1 MESKSKK
8 NAEGRLTR
16 DDLAALGFRDAGGG
30 RFAKGAL
37 RLDAELAP
45 GGEVLSVAVPG
56 VMPRTP
62 VGEWDGRTWL
72 RERVAE
78 AIEERRVDEM
88 LDSLEKRR
96 EAEAAYRATA
106 EWLATLLAD
115 LENGVAEELP

>member
-1 MESKSKK
+1 MEREKK
-8 NAEGRLTR
+8 AGGSGRLTR
-16 DDLAALGFRDAGGG
+16 ADLAALGFRDAGGG

-56 VMPRTP
+56 VMPRTT

-72 RERVAE
+72 RERIAE

-115 LENGVAEELP
+115 LENGVGEELP

>member
-8 NAEGRLTR
+8 NAEVRLTR
-16 DDLAALGFRDAGGG
+16 ADLAALGFRDAGGG

-45 GGEVLSVAVPG
+45 GGVVVSVAVPG

-62 VGEWDGRTWL
+62 VGEWARRTWL
-72 RERVAE
+72 RARTAE
-78 AIEERRVDEM
+78 AIEAGRGDEALASLERRP
-88 LDSLEKRR
+88 

-115 LENGVAEELP
+115 LENGVGEELP

>member
-16 DDLAALGFRDAGGG
+16 ADLAALGFRDAGGG

-62 VGEWDGRTWL
+62 VGEWDGRIWL
-72 RERVAE
+72 RERIAE
-78 AIEERRVDEM
+78 AVEERRVDEM